1 METIKRKIGKWSKQE
16 DELLLNS
23 VRQYGAKDW
32 PKISTLVVGRNSVR
46 LLLPK
51 IPKTKHP
58 NDERFITHTQKQ
70 CRDRWSNHL
79 DPRVKTDPWTSEED
93 DKIRDLHLQFG
104 NHWSKIAKK
113 LPGRTG
119 TFSLLARTEN
129 STQRFK
135 NVCNRKCCEESI
147 SLNDCNEIS
156 SSTESCRRKRE
167 KEERDEKGAKSGNL
181 WRGST
186 SEEEEQEEEKEQEE
200 EEKYL

>member
-51 IPKTKHP
+51 IPKTKHHG
-58 NDERFITHTQKQ
+58 DERFITHTQKQ

-119 TFSLLARTEN
+119 TFSLLARSHVQKIHT
-129 STQRFK
+129 
-135 NVCNRKCCEESI
+135 KCM
-147 SLNDCNEIS
+147 
-156 SSTESCRRKRE
+156 
-167 KEERDEKGAKSGNL
+167 
-181 WRGST
+181 
-186 SEEEEQEEEKEQEE
+186 
-200 EEKYL
+200 